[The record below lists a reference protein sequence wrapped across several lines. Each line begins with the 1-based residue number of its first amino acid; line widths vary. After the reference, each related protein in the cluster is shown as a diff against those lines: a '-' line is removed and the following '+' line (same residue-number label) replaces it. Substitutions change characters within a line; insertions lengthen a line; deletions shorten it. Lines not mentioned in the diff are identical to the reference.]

1 MGQYIESV
9 VMLPFRAVI
18 QLPSPDNTVKAGVN
32 LRPAGTASIAELKI
46 SSKVAI
52 PSPLVS
58 IKSKSSALFSWSKRW
73 NPIA

>member
-1 MGQYIESV
+1 MYNFKKRMYKRPV
-9 VMLPFRAVI
+9 VKSL
-18 QLPSPDNTVKAGVN
+18 LAGTN
-32 LRPAGTASIAELKI
+32 LRPAETASIAELKI
-46 SSKVAI
+46 SSKVAT